1 MKTKKLVMAALL
13 GALAAILMVL
23 DFNVPLAPGFIKFD
37 FSDFPVLIGG
47 FVFGPLTGVL
57 IAFLKIV
64 LNLLFKPTTTMFVG
78 EASNFLLSVCYM
90 GVACL
95 FYRKHRTKKGAV
107 IGMVLATVTTSLF
120 AIASNI
126 LVMFPMYAKLFGMS
140 MEQIV
145 GMVSAVNPFVKDVT
159 TMVIASLVPFNLFKY
174 GVISLI
180 TFISYKKIEVILKKY
195 PNCKQKL
202 EIRR

>member
-107 IGMVLATVTTSLF
+107 IGMALATVTTSLF
-120 AIASNI
+120 AITSNI

-174 GVISLI
+174 GVISLM

-195 PNCKQKL
+195 SN
-202 EIRR
+202 

>member
-107 IGMVLATVTTSLF
+107 IGMALATVTTSLF

-140 MEQIV
+140 IEQIV

-180 TFISYKKIEVILKKY
+180 TFIFYKKIEVILKKY
-195 PNCKQKL
+195 SN
-202 EIRR
+202 

>member
-23 DFNVPLAPGFIKFD
+23 DFNVPLAPNFIKFD

-47 FVFGPLTGVL
+47 FVFGPATGVV

-95 FYRKHRTKKGAV
+95 YYRNHRTKKGAV
-107 IGMVLATVTTSLF
+107 IGMLLATVATSVL
-120 AIASNI
+120 AIFSNI

-140 MEQIV
+140 MQQIV
-145 GMVSAVNPFVKDVT
+145 SMVSAVNPFVKDIT

-174 GVISLI
+174 GVISII
-180 TFISYKKIEVILKKY
+180 TFVSYKKIEVILKKY
-195 PNCKQKL
+195 SN
-202 EIRR
+202 

>member
-107 IGMVLATVTTSLF
+107 IGMALATVTTSLF

-140 MEQIV
+140 IEQIV

-180 TFISYKKIEVILKKY
+180 TSISYKKIEVILKKY
-195 PNCKQKL
+195 SN
-202 EIRR
+202 

>member
-107 IGMVLATVTTSLF
+107 IGMALAIVTTSLF

-140 MEQIV
+140 IEQIV

-195 PNCKQKL
+195 SN
-202 EIRR
+202 

>member
-23 DFNVPLAPGFIKFD
+23 DFNVPLAPNFIKFD

-47 FVFGPLTGVL
+47 FVFGPATGVV

-78 EASNFLLSVCYM
+78 EASNFILSVCYM

-95 FYRKHRTKKGAV
+95 YYRNHRTKKGAV
-107 IGMVLATVTTSLF
+107 IGMLLATVATSVL
-120 AIASNI
+120 AIFSNI

-140 MEQIV
+140 MQQIV

-174 GVISLI
+174 GVISII
-180 TFISYKKIEVILKKY
+180 TFVSYKKIEVILKKY
-195 PNCKQKL
+195 SN
-202 EIRR
+202 

>member
-1 MKTKKLVMAALL
+1 MKTKKLVMASLL

-23 DFNVPLAPGFIKFD
+23 DFNVPLAPAFIKFD

-47 FVFGPLTGVL
+47 FVFGPATGVL
-57 IAFLKIV
+57 VAFLKIV

-107 IGMVLATVTTSLF
+107 VGMVLATVATSLF
-120 AIASNI
+120 AIASNL
-126 LVMFPMYAKLFGMS
+126 LVMFPMYAKLFNMS

-145 GMVSAVNPFVKDVT
+145 NAVSAVNPFVKDVT

-174 GVISLI
+174 GVISII

-195 PNCKQKL
+195 SN
-202 EIRR
+202 

>member
-23 DFNVPLAPGFIKFD
+23 DFNVPLAPNFIKFD

-47 FVFGPLTGVL
+47 FVFGPATGVV

-78 EASNFLLSVCYM
+78 EASNFILSVCYM

-95 FYRKHRTKKGAV
+95 YYRNHRTKKGAV
-107 IGMVLATVTTSLF
+107 IGMLLATVATSVL
-120 AIASNI
+120 AIFSNI

-140 MEQIV
+140 MQQIV
-145 GMVSAVNPFVKDVT
+145 DMVSAVNPFVKDIT

-195 PNCKQKL
+195 SN
-202 EIRR
+202 

>member
-107 IGMVLATVTTSLF
+107 IGMALATVTTSLF

-126 LVMFPMYAKLFGMS
+126 LVMFPMYAKLFGKS

-195 PNCKQKL
+195 SN
-202 EIRR
+202 

>member
-47 FVFGPLTGVL
+47 FVFGPVTGVL

-78 EASNFLLSVCYM
+78 EASNFILSVCYM
-90 GVACL
+90 GVACIY
-95 FYRKHRTKKGAV
+95 YRNHRTKKGAV
-107 IGMVLATVTTSLF
+107 IGMALATVATSVL
-120 AIASNI
+120 AIFSNI

-140 MEQIV
+140 MQQIV
-145 GMVSAVNPFVKDVT
+145 GMVSAVNPFVKDIT
-159 TMVIASLVPFNLFKY
+159 TMVLASLVPFNLFKY
-174 GVISLI
+174 GVISII
-180 TFISYKKIEVILKKY
+180 TFVSYKKIEVILKKY
-195 PNCKQKL
+195 SN
-202 EIRR
+202 

>member
-1 MKTKKLVMAALL
+1 MKTKKLVMASLL

-23 DFNVPLAPGFIKFD
+23 DFNVPLAPAFIKFD

-47 FVFGPLTGVL
+47 FVFGPATGVL
-57 IAFLKIV
+57 VAFLKIV

-95 FYRKHRTKKGAV
+95 FYRKHRTKKGAIV
-107 IGMVLATVTTSLF
+107 GMVLATVATSLF
-120 AIASNI
+120 AIASNL
-126 LVMFPMYAKLFGMS
+126 LVMFPMYAKLFNMS

-145 GMVSAVNPFVKDVT
+145 NAVSAVNPFVKDVT

-174 GVISLI
+174 GVISII

-195 PNCKQKL
+195 SN
-202 EIRR
+202 

>member
-47 FVFGPLTGVL
+47 FVFGPATGVL
-57 IAFLKIV
+57 VAFLKIV

-95 FYRKHRTKKGAV
+95 FYRKHRTKKGAIV
-107 IGMVLATVTTSLF
+107 GMLLATVATSLF
-120 AIASNI
+120 AIASNL

-174 GVISLI
+174 GVISII

-195 PNCKQKL
+195 SN
-202 EIRR
+202 

>member
-23 DFNVPLAPGFIKFD
+23 DFNVPLAPNFIKFD

-47 FVFGPLTGVL
+47 FVFGPATGVV

-78 EASNFLLSVCYM
+78 EASNFILSVCYM

-95 FYRKHRTKKGAV
+95 YYRNHRTKKGAV
-107 IGMVLATVTTSLF
+107 IGMLLATVATSVL
-120 AIASNI
+120 AIFSNI

-140 MEQIV
+140 MQQIV

-195 PNCKQKL
+195 SN
-202 EIRR
+202 

>member
-47 FVFGPLTGVL
+47 FVFGPVTGVL

-78 EASNFLLSVCYM
+78 EASNFILSVCYM

-95 FYRKHRTKKGAV
+95 YYRNHRTKKGAV
-107 IGMVLATVTTSLF
+107 IGMALATVATSVL
-120 AIASNI
+120 AIFSNI

-140 MEQIV
+140 MQQIV
-145 GMVSAVNPFVKDVT
+145 GMVSAVNPFVKDIT
-159 TMVIASLVPFNLFKY
+159 TMVLASLVPFNLFKY
-174 GVISLI
+174 GVISII
-180 TFISYKKIEVILKKY
+180 TFVSYKKIEVILKKY
-195 PNCKQKL
+195 SN
-202 EIRR
+202 

>member
-107 IGMVLATVTTSLF
+107 IGMALATVTTSLF

-145 GMVSAVNPFVKDVT
+145 GRVSAVNPFVKDVT

-195 PNCKQKL
+195 SN
-202 EIRR
+202 

>member
-47 FVFGPLTGVL
+47 FVFGPVTGVL

-95 FYRKHRTKKGAV
+95 YYRKHRTKKGAV
-107 IGMVLATVTTSLF
+107 IGMALATVATSVL
-120 AIASNI
+120 AIFSNI

-140 MEQIV
+140 MQQIV
-145 GMVSAVNPFVKDVT
+145 GMVSAVNPFVKDIT
-159 TMVIASLVPFNLFKY
+159 TMVLASLVPFNLFKY
-174 GVISLI
+174 GVISII
-180 TFISYKKIEVILKKY
+180 TFVSYKKIEVILKKY
-195 PNCKQKL
+195 SN
-202 EIRR
+202 

>member
-23 DFNVPLAPGFIKFD
+23 DFNVPLAPNFIKFD

-47 FVFGPLTGVL
+47 FVFGPATGVV

-95 FYRKHRTKKGAV
+95 YYRNHRTKKGAV
-107 IGMVLATVTTSLF
+107 IGMLLATVATSVL
-120 AIASNI
+120 AIFSNI

-140 MEQIV
+140 MQQIV
-145 GMVSAVNPFVKDVT
+145 GMVSAVNPFVKDIT

-174 GVISLI
+174 GVISII

-195 PNCKQKL
+195 SN
-202 EIRR
+202 

>member
-1 MKTKKLVMAALL
+1 MKTKKIVMAALL

-107 IGMVLATVTTSLF
+107 IGMALATVTTSLF

-140 MEQIV
+140 IEQIV

-195 PNCKQKL
+195 SN
-202 EIRR
+202 

>member
-47 FVFGPLTGVL
+47 FVFGPVTGVL

-107 IGMVLATVTTSLF
+107 IGMALATVTTSLF

-195 PNCKQKL
+195 SN
-202 EIRR
+202 

>member
-180 TFISYKKIEVILKKY
+180 TFISYKKIEVILK
-195 PNCKQKL
+195 NIRIKQK
-202 EIRR
+202 IY

>member
-1 MKTKKLVMAALL
+1 MAALL

-23 DFNVPLAPGFIKFD
+23 DFNVPLAPNFIKFD

-47 FVFGPLTGVL
+47 FVFGPATGVV

-78 EASNFLLSVCYM
+78 EASNFILSVCYM

-95 FYRKHRTKKGAV
+95 YYRNHRTKKGAAV
-107 IGMVLATVTTSLF
+107 GMLLATVATSVL
-120 AIASNI
+120 AIFSNI

-140 MEQIV
+140 MQQIV
-145 GMVSAVNPFVKDVT
+145 GMVSAVNPFVKDIT

-174 GVISLI
+174 GVISII
-180 TFISYKKIEVILKKY
+180 TFVSYKKIEVILKKY
-195 PNCKQKL
+195 SN
-202 EIRR
+202 

>member
-1 MKTKKLVMAALL
+1 MKTKKLVMASLL

-23 DFNVPLAPGFIKFD
+23 DFNVPLTPAFIKFD

-47 FVFGPLTGVL
+47 FVFGPATGVL
-57 IAFLKIV
+57 VAFLKIV

-95 FYRKHRTKKGAV
+95 FYRKHRTKKGAIV
-107 IGMVLATVTTSLF
+107 GMVLATVATSLF
-120 AIASNI
+120 AIASNL
-126 LVMFPMYAKLFGMS
+126 LVMFPMYAKLFNMS

-145 GMVSAVNPFVKDVT
+145 NAVSAVNPFVKDVT

-174 GVISLI
+174 GVISII

-195 PNCKQKL
+195 SN
-202 EIRR
+202 

>member
-107 IGMVLATVTTSLF
+107 IGMALATVTTSLF

-126 LVMFPMYAKLFGMS
+126 LVMFPMYAKLFGRS

-195 PNCKQKL
+195 SN
-202 EIRR
+202 

>member
-107 IGMVLATVTTSLF
+107 IDMALATVTTSLF

-195 PNCKQKL
+195 SN
-202 EIRR
+202 

>member
-47 FVFGPLTGVL
+47 FVFGPFTGVL

-107 IGMVLATVTTSLF
+107 IGMALATVTTSLF

-140 MEQIV
+140 IEQIV

-195 PNCKQKL
+195 SN
-202 EIRR
+202 

>member
-23 DFNVPLAPGFIKFD
+23 DFNVPLAPEFIKFD

-90 GVACL
+90 GLACL

-180 TFISYKKIEVILKKY
+180 TFISYKKIEVILEKY
-195 PNCKQKL
+195 SN
-202 EIRR
+202 

>member
-23 DFNVPLAPGFIKFD
+23 DFNVPLAPNFIKFD

-47 FVFGPLTGVL
+47 FVFGPATGVV

-78 EASNFLLSVCYM
+78 EASNFILSVCYM

-95 FYRKHRTKKGAV
+95 YYRNHRTKKGAAV
-107 IGMVLATVTTSLF
+107 GMLLATVATSVL
-120 AIASNI
+120 AIFSNI

-140 MEQIV
+140 MQQIV
-145 GMVSAVNPFVKDVT
+145 GMVSAVNPFVKDIT

-174 GVISLI
+174 GVISII
-180 TFISYKKIEVILKKY
+180 TFVSYKKIEVILKKY
-195 PNCKQKL
+195 SN
-202 EIRR
+202 

>member
-107 IGMVLATVTTSLF
+107 IGMALATVTTSLF

-180 TFISYKKIEVILKKY
+180 TFISYKKIEFILKKY
-195 PNCKQKL
+195 SN
-202 EIRR
+202 

>member
-95 FYRKHRTKKGAV
+95 YYRKHRTKGCSNRYGTRNCCNKLICDCIKPISDV
-107 IGMVLATVTTSLF
+107 PNVCQTIWYVYRSHHWYVL
-120 AIASNI
+120 
-126 LVMFPMYAKLFGMS
+126 
-140 MEQIV
+140 
-145 GMVSAVNPFVKDVT
+145 
-159 TMVIASLVPFNLFKY
+159 
-174 GVISLI
+174 
-180 TFISYKKIEVILKKY
+180 
-195 PNCKQKL
+195 
-202 EIRR
+202 

>member
-95 FYRKHRTKKGAV
+95 FYRKHRTKKGTV
-107 IGMVLATVTTSLF
+107 IGMALATVTTSLF

-140 MEQIV
+140 IEQIV

-195 PNCKQKL
+195 SN
-202 EIRR
+202 

>member
-47 FVFGPLTGVL
+47 FVFDPLTGVL

-107 IGMVLATVTTSLF
+107 IGMALATVTTSLF

-140 MEQIV
+140 IEQIV

-195 PNCKQKL
+195 SN
-202 EIRR
+202 

>member
-47 FVFGPLTGVL
+47 FVFGPVTGVL

-78 EASNFLLSVCYM
+78 EASNFILSVCYM

-95 FYRKHRTKKGAV
+95 YYRNHRTKKGAV
-107 IGMVLATVTTSLF
+107 IGMLLATVATSVL
-120 AIASNI
+120 AIFSNI

-140 MEQIV
+140 MQQIV
-145 GMVSAVNPFVKDVT
+145 GMVSAVNPFVKDIT

-174 GVISLI
+174 GVISII
-180 TFISYKKIEVILKKY
+180 TFVSYKKIEVILKKY
-195 PNCKQKL
+195 SN
-202 EIRR
+202 

>member
-23 DFNVPLAPGFIKFD
+23 DFNVPFVPMFIKFD

-95 FYRKHRTKKGAV
+95 YYRKHRTKKGAV
-107 IGMVLATVTTSLF
+107 IGMVLASVDIPNSLAYIGNITNRF
-120 AIASNI
+120 DAIANK
-126 LVMFPMYAKLFGMS
+126 LVATVASTMPITA
-140 MEQIV
+140 
-145 GMVSAVNPFVKDVT
+145 PF
-159 TMVIASLVPFNLFKY
+159 LVRCFL
-174 GVISLI
+174 
-180 TFISYKKIEVILKKY
+180 
-195 PNCKQKL
+195 
-202 EIRR
+202 

>member
-107 IGMVLATVTTSLF
+107 IGMALATVTTSLF
-120 AIASNI
+120 AITSNI

-195 PNCKQKL
+195 SN
-202 EIRR
+202 

>member
-23 DFNVPLAPGFIKFD
+23 DFNVPLAPNFIKFD

-47 FVFGPLTGVL
+47 FVFGPATGVV

-78 EASNFLLSVCYM
+78 EASNFILSVCYM

-95 FYRKHRTKKGAV
+95 YYRNHRTKKGAV
-107 IGMVLATVTTSLF
+107 IGMLLATVATSVL
-120 AIASNI
+120 AIFSNI

-140 MEQIV
+140 MQQIV
-145 GMVSAVNPFVKDVT
+145 GMVSAVNPFVKDIT

-174 GVISLI
+174 GVISII
-180 TFISYKKIEVILKKY
+180 TFVSYKKIEVILKKY
-195 PNCKQKL
+195 SN
-202 EIRR
+202 

>member
-23 DFNVPLAPGFIKFD
+23 DFNVPFVPMFIKFD

-78 EASNFLLSVCYM
+78 EVSNFLLSVCYM

-95 FYRKHRTKKGAV
+95 YYRKHRTKKGAV
-107 IGMVLATVTTSLF
+107 IGMVLAT
-120 AIASNI
+120 IASNL

-140 MEQIV
+140 TEAII
-145 GMVSAVNPFVKDVT
+145 GMFSKINPLVKDMT

-195 PNCKQKL
+195 SN
-202 EIRR
+202 

>member
-107 IGMVLATVTTSLF
+107 IGMALATVTTSLF

-174 GVISLI
+174 GVISSI
-180 TFISYKKIEVILKKY
+180 RFISYKKIEVILKKY
-195 PNCKQKL
+195 SN
-202 EIRR
+202 

>member
-23 DFNVPLAPGFIKFD
+23 DFNVPLAPAFIKFD

-47 FVFGPLTGVL
+47 FVFGPATGVL
-57 IAFLKIV
+57 VAFLKIV

-107 IGMVLATVTTSLF
+107 VGMVLATIATSLF
-120 AIASNI
+120 AIASNL
-126 LVMFPMYAKLFGMS
+126 LVMFPMYAKLFNMS

-145 GMVSAVNPFVKDVT
+145 NAVSAVNPFVKDVT

-174 GVISLI
+174 GVISII

-195 PNCKQKL
+195 SN
-202 EIRR
+202 